1 MKHQFIYV
9 EVVEIKGVINIDLV
23 VEFIFVIAIFSIV
36 LNFIDTLNY
45 NSIQTNKFEYETLN
59 SISRSYEILS
69 SISNG
74 RDNEISLIKL
84 ELLSPSQVSLSS
96 PQGYLY
102 GGKLDCLY
110 IKRAV
115 YIVELNEVGYIEVC

>member
-1 MKHQFIYV
+1 M
-9 EVVEIKGVINIDLV
+9 EIKGVINIDLV
-23 VEFIFVIAIFSIV
+23 VAFIFVIAIFSIV

-59 SISRSYEILS
+59 SISRSYEVLS

-74 RDNEISLIKL
+74 RDNEISLIQL
-84 ELLSPSQVSLSS
+84 ELLSPSKVSLSS